1 MFYPTGGSPYPG
13 VSVKELISLLE
24 GAYRMPKPKHVSEK
38 LWVKCFGIVGA
49 IPQFNILSLKMLK
62 SHSTT
67 SV

>member
-13 VSVKELISLLE
+13 VSVQELISLLE
-24 GAYRMPKPKHVSEK
+24 GAYRMPKPNHVSEK
-38 LWVKCFGIVGA
+38 LWVKCFVIVGA